1 VLVAEDNVVNQK
13 VILGILD
20 RAGHT
25 AYLVKDG
32 EAALDALTSQAADYD
47 VAILDM
53 NMPHRSG
60 IEVLQ
65 AFRFF
70 DPSAALPVM
79 MVTADATPQTMEA
92 CLKAG
97 ADAYITKPLDA
108 HELLDRLAALAE
120 RRRPVRDE
128 QTRSISGGRNGN
140 RSCLDTQLVDNLVQL
155 GGGKDFVAALL
166 QDFRR
171 DGQAQLAAAEVAAD
185 AQNYLDYREALHA
198 IKSSASELGGVELV
212 QQCSKAEQLKAYDMS
227 GPLPVTRLAHVEE
240 AYQ

>member
-1 VLVAEDNVVNQK
+1 
-13 VILGILD
+13 
-20 RAGHT
+20 
-25 AYLVKDG
+25 
-32 EAALDALTSQAADYD
+32 
-47 VAILDM
+47 
-53 NMPHRSG
+53 
-60 IEVLQ
+60 
-65 AFRFF
+65 
-70 DPSAALPVM
+70 M

-128 QTRSISGGRNGN
+128 QPRSLSGGRDTRNF
-140 RSCLDTQLVDNLVQL
+140 LDTQLVDNLVQL
-155 GGGKDFVAALL
+155 GGGKDFVTALL

-171 DGQAQLAAAEVAAD
+171 DGQAQLAAAEAAAD
-185 AQNYLDYREALHA
+185 AQNYLDYRESLHA

-240 AYQ
+240 AYQRLLDALGEHLSGLRDTM